1 MISRIDVEEML
12 EGPHLD
18 GGIDCFH
25 QGKVASVNILE
36 KQGSIGSTVYGEEG
50 KLYHQSIRFN
60 IAPKGGYI
68 ESVMGRCSCSVG
80 FNCEHVVAALLE
92 AASRFEAKTSP
103 KKPGRFSAPRS
114 SPERRTKK
122 PAKNR
127 MRKQVLYIFHISQN
141 GVVKVE
147 PTIGQFGED
156 GTILSTQ
163 KYKCNSSGYDVSKKF
178 LTSEDFTIL
187 LKLSEFSEGR
197 GERFY
202 DWPEG
207 EPLVKLIQK
216 LLSTGRVHLGAV
228 YGPILS
234 WGQPRRFGFKWILDS
249 DGNQTAKTF
258 DENGE
263 EFSVLLFSPLLYID
277 IQSGLIGMAETDIPP
292 SLAETLVASPPVPP
306 EKSGIVARNLATL
319 GGDSTPKPRIME
331 VTSRDDIIPRPVLT
345 LSSVTTRAPK
355 HMRVYGPLRKIKS
368 PKIVYPCARI
378 HMEYKGTEQKITP
391 AVGND
396 IRVLSEQGVEIIIRD
411 PDLEWEYVAEVEEI
425 AEEYEGIPP
434 GSPDFGMGR
443 LPKAV
448 RESDIVFDPIL
459 KDIEQVHT
467 SLINFSVHGVSLLR
481 EDGWLVQI
489 EKSWPFH
496 LSEEHVSFSAEIKPQ
511 GEDRFSLSLCLQAGE
526 EEVDLVPVILQ
537 AINILPPQNPE
548 APEDG
553 IEEMISARSFYPIL
567 KDGSRVRVKG
577 ADILPFVQASLEIS
591 RLTEFHR
598 GDAGQVAEFAQ
609 AIEGSDILWRGGK
622 EILELGE
629 RLRTLASTSG
639 TEPPAAMKG
648 VLRPYQKLGYGWL
661 LALRDSGFGG
671 VLADD
676 MGLGKTV
683 QALALL
689 AHRHLETGTDRPSL
703 LVAPTSLVSNWIREA
718 ARFVPD
724 LKLLALRGPERKNRF
739 REIPDHHLVITTYP
753 LVNRDHGELFSREY
767 DLAILD
773 EAQAVK
779 NPSTAAAKRIRGI
792 NARQRVALT
801 GTPMENNLE
810 ELWSLYDWLI
820 PGFLGDRKS
829 FNRNY
834 RSPIEKH
841 GDTERQRLLSARL
854 KPFLLRRSKEEVAK
868 DLPAKTEI
876 DEIIPLS
883 ESQRSLYEIIRV
895 AMDERIRKAVR
906 EKGIARSRITI
917 LDALLRLRQ
926 VCCDPALVKLS
937 AAKKFSE
944 SSKRKRL
951 SELLLELVAEGRKV
965 LVFSQFVEMLRLIE
979 KDVDSMGWSYAM
991 LHGQTRKRDEQIAK
1005 FQGGD
1010 AQLFLISL
1018 KAGGVGLNLTAA
1030 DTVILYDPWWN
1041 PAVERQAMDRAHRIG
1056 QENPVF
1062 VYRMIAEGSVESTI
1076 VEMQARKKALA
1087 DALFEGGGE
1096 GALALTE
1103 EDLNA
1108 LLMPVG

>member
-1 MISRIDVEEML
+1 MISRSDVEDL
-12 EGPHLD
+12 LD
-18 GGIDCFH
+18 GPYFDKGVDYFH
-25 QGKVASVNILE
+25 QGKVASVNIL
-36 KQGSIGSTVYGEEG
+36 KGRNSIGSTVYGEEG

-60 IAPKGGYI
+60 ITLKGYV
-68 ESVMGRCSCSVG
+68 EAVMGRCSCSVG

-92 AASRFEAKTSP
+92 TASRLDAKTRPKNSDRSP
-103 KKPGRFSAPRS
+103 DPRNS
-114 SPERRTKK
+114 SNQRNKSPV
-122 PAKNR
+122 KNR
-127 MRKQVLYIFHISQN
+127 TRKEVLYIFRVSGN
-141 GVVKVE
+141 GDVRVD
-147 PTIGQFGED
+147 PLTARFGED
-156 GTILSTQ
+156 GAMLSTE
-163 KYKCNSSGYDVSKKF
+163 KYRCDSSGYDVSKKF
-178 LTSEDFTIL
+178 LTTKDFFIL
-187 LKLSEFSEGR
+187 LKLSEFSEGTWKR
-197 GERFY
+197 HY
-202 DWPEG
+202 NWPEG
-207 EPLVKLIQK
+207 KPLVELIQS
-216 LLSTGRVHLGAV
+216 LLSTGRVRSGSV
-228 YGPILS
+228 NGPILS
-234 WGQPRRFGFKWILDS
+234 WGQPRRFGFKWMLDS
-249 DGNQTAKTF
+249 RGNQSAKTL
-258 DENGE
+258 DEDGE
-263 EFSVLLFSPLLYID
+263 ELSLLLFSPILYID
-277 IQSGLIGMAETDIPP
+277 TQSGLVGMAETDIPP
-292 SLAETLVASPPVPP
+292 SLAEMLAASPLVPP
-306 EKSGIVARNLATL
+306 EKSGIVAKNLAIL
-319 GGDSTPKPRIME
+319 GGDNMPRPRIME
-331 VTSRDDIIPRPVLT
+331 VTSRDDLIPRPVLT
-345 LSSVTTRAPK
+345 LSSVTTKVPK
-355 HMRVYGPLRKIKS
+355 RMRMYGPLRKIKS
-368 PKIVYPCARI
+368 PKIVYPYARI
-378 HMEYKGTEQKITP
+378 DIAYKGTERRMTP
-391 AVGND
+391 AVGDD

-411 PDLEWEYVAEVEEI
+411 LDLEWEYVEELEEI
-425 AEEYEGIPP
+425 AEDYEGIPP
-434 GSPDFGMGR
+434 GSPDFKMGR
-443 LPKAV
+443 VPKEV
-448 RESDIVFDPIL
+448 RESNIVFDPIL
-459 KDIEQVHT
+459 KDIEQVHS
-467 SLINFSVHGVSLLR
+467 SLIDFSVQAVPRLR
-481 EDGWLVQI
+481 EEGWQIQI
-489 EKSWPFH
+489 EKSWPFY
-496 LSEEHVSFSAEIKPQ
+496 LSEEHVSLSAEIKSQ
-511 GEDRFSLSLCLQAGE
+511 GENRFSLSLCLEAGDE
-526 EEVDLVPVILQ
+526 ELDLVPVILQ
-537 AINILPPQNPE
+537 AIKILPPQDSE
-548 APEDG
+548 TPEDDL
-553 IEEMISARSFYPIL
+553 EKMISACSFYPQL
-567 KDGSRVRVKG
+567 KDGSRVRVEG
-577 ADILPFVQASLEIS
+577 AKLLPFVQASLEIS
-591 RLTEFHR
+591 SLAEFHR
-598 GDAGQVAEFAQ
+598 GDAGRISEFAE
-609 AIEGSDILWRGGK
+609 AIQGSDILWKGGK

-629 RLRTLASTSG
+629 RLRALASTSG

-648 VLRPYQKLGYGWL
+648 SLRPYQKLGYGWL
-661 LALRDSGFGG
+661 LALCDSGFGG

-689 AHRHLETGTDRPSL
+689 ARRHLQTGTDRPSL

-739 REIPDHHLVITTYP
+739 GEIPDHHLIITTYP

-779 NPSTAAAKRIRGI
+779 NPSTSIAKRIRGI

-841 GDTERQRLLSARL
+841 GDTAKQRLLSARL
-854 KPFLLRRSKEEVAK
+854 KPFLLRRSKEDVAK

-876 DEIIPLS
+876 DEIIQLS
-883 ESQRSLYEIIRV
+883 ESQSTLYEIIRV
-895 AMDERIRKAVR
+895 AMDERIRDAVR

-926 VCCDPALVKLS
+926 VCCDPALVKLA
-937 AAKKFSE
+937 AAKKFTD

-951 SELLLELVAEGRKV
+951 HELLLELVAEGRKV

-979 KDVDSMGWSYAM
+979 KDVERLGWSYAM

-1005 FQGGD
+1005 FQDGD

-1062 VYRMIAEGSVESTI
+1062 VYRMIAEGSVEATI
-1076 VEMQARKKALA
+1076 VEMQARKRALA

-1103 EDLNA
+1103 EDLND
-1108 LLMPVG
+1108 LLMPIG

>member
-12 EGPHLD
+12 DGPHLD

-25 QGKVASVNILE
+25 QGKVVSVNILE
-36 KQGSIGSTVYGEEG
+36 KQNSIGSTVYGEDG
-50 KLYHQSIRFN
+50 KLYHQSIRLN
-60 IAPKGGYI
+60 IAPEGYVDA
-68 ESVMGRCSCSVG
+68 VMGRCSCSVG

-92 AASRFEAKTSP
+92 AASRLSTKTRPKSP
-103 KKPGRFSAPRS
+103 DRFPDSGS
-114 SPERRTKK
+114 SPERRTEA

-127 MRKQVLYIFHISQN
+127 TRKEVLYIFRVSRN
-141 GVVKVE
+141 GDVRVD
-147 PTIGQFGED
+147 PLIARFGED
-156 GTILSTQ
+156 GARLSTE
-163 KYKCNSSGYDVSKKF
+163 KYRCNSSGYDVSKKF
-178 LTSEDFTIL
+178 LTTEDFFIL
-187 LKLSEFSEGR
+187 LKLSEFSEGTR
-197 GERFY
+197 ERFY
-202 DWPEG
+202 NWPEG
-207 EPLVKLIQK
+207 EPLVKLIQM
-216 LLSTGRVHLGAV
+216 LLSTGRVRAGTV
-228 YGPILS
+228 SGPILS
-234 WGQPRRFGFKWILDS
+234 WGPPRRFGFKWILDS
-249 DGNQTAKTF
+249 SGNQLAKTF

-263 EFSVLLFSPLLYID
+263 ELSLLLFSPLLYID
-277 IQSGLIGMAETDIPP
+277 TQSDLIGMAETDIPP

-306 EKSGIVARNLATL
+306 EKSGIVAKNLATL
-319 GGDSTPKPRIME
+319 GGDNMPKPRIME
-331 VTSRDDIIPRPVLT
+331 VTRRDDLIPRPVLT
-345 LSSVTTRAPK
+345 LSSVTTGVPK
-355 HMRVYGPLRKIKS
+355 RMRMYGPLRKIKS

-378 HMEYKGTEQKITP
+378 DIAYKGTERRMTP
-391 AVGND
+391 AVGDD
-396 IRVLSEQGVEIIIRD
+396 IRVLSEQGVEVIIRD
-411 PDLEWEYVAEVEEI
+411 PDLEWEYVERMEEI
-425 AEEYEGIPP
+425 AEDYDGISP
-434 GSPDFGMGR
+434 GSPDFRMGR
-443 LPKAV
+443 VPKAV

-459 KDIEQVHT
+459 KDIEQVHG
-467 SLINFSVHGVSLLR
+467 SLINFSAQAVPLLR
-481 EDGWLVQI
+481 EEGWQVQI

-496 LSEEHVSFSAEIKPQ
+496 LSEEHVSFSAEIKSQ
-511 GEDRFSLSLCLQAGE
+511 GEERFSLSLCLRAGDE
-526 EEVDLVPVILQ
+526 ELDLVPVILQ
-537 AINILPPQNPE
+537 AIKILPPRDPE
-548 APEDG
+548 TPEDDL
-553 IEEMISARSFYPIL
+553 EEMISARSFYPRL
-567 KDGSRVRVKG
+567 KDGSRVRVEGGK
-577 ADILPFVQASLEIS
+577 ILPFVQASLEIS
-591 RLTEFHR
+591 SLAEFHR
-598 GDAGQVAEFAQ
+598 GDAGRISEFAR
-609 AIEGSDILWRGGK
+609 AIEGSGILWRGGK

-629 RLRTLASTSG
+629 RLRALASTSG

-648 VLRPYQKLGYGWL
+648 SLRPYQKLGYGWL
-661 LALRDSGFGG
+661 LALCDSGFGG

-676 MGLGKTV
+676 MGLGKTI

-689 AHRHLETGTDRPSL
+689 ARRHLETGTDRPSL

-724 LKLLALRGPERKNRF
+724 LRLLALRGPERKSRF

-779 NPSTAAAKRIRGI
+779 NPSTAVAKRIRGI

-834 RSPIEKH
+834 RNPIEKR
-841 GDTERQRLLSARL
+841 GDTEKQRLLSARL
-854 KPFLLRRSKEEVAK
+854 KPFLLRRSKEDVAK

-876 DEIIPLS
+876 DEVIPLS
-883 ESQRSLYEIIRV
+883 ESQSALYEIIRV
-895 AMDERIRKAVR
+895 AMDERIREAVR

-926 VCCDPALVKLS
+926 VCCDPALVKLA
-937 AAKKFSE
+937 AAKKFTE

-951 SELLLELVAEGRKV
+951 SELLRELVAEGRKV

-979 KDVDSMGWSYAM
+979 KDVEHMGWSYAM

-1005 FQGGD
+1005 FQDGD

-1018 KAGGVGLNLTAA
+1018 KAGGLGLNLTAA

-1056 QENPVF
+1056 QKNPVF
-1062 VYRMIAEGSVESTI
+1062 VYRMIAEGSVEATI

-1108 LLMPVG
+1108 LLMPIG

>member
-12 EGPHLD
+12 DGPHLEE
-18 GGIDCFH
+18 GISCFH

-36 KQGSIGSTVYGEEG
+36 KHNSIGSTVYGKDG

-60 IAPKGGYI
+60 IALKGYVDA
-68 ESVMGRCSCSVG
+68 VMGRCSCSVG

-92 AASRFEAKTSP
+92 AASRLKAKNHP
-103 KKPGRFSAPRS
+103 KNPDSFPDSRS
-114 SPERRTKK
+114 SPERRTGS

-127 MRKQVLYIFHISQN
+127 TRKEVLYIFRVSEN
-141 GVVKVE
+141 GTV
-147 PTIGQFGED
+147 TIDPLIARFGED
-156 GTILSTQ
+156 GTRLSTE
-163 KYKCNSSGYDVSKKF
+163 KYRCNSSGYDVSKKF
-178 LTSEDFTIL
+178 LTSEDFIVL

-197 GERFY
+197 GKRFY
-202 DWPEG
+202 NWPEG
-207 EPLVKLIQK
+207 EELVKLIQM
-216 LLSTGRVHLGAV
+216 LLSTGRVRTGTV
-228 YGPILS
+228 TGSTLS
-234 WGQPRRFGFKWILDS
+234 WGQPKRVGFKWILD
-249 DGNQTAKTF
+249 GRGYQTAKTF

-263 EFSVLLFSPLLYID
+263 EVSILLFSPLLYID
-277 IQSGLIGMAETDIPP
+277 TQSDLIGMAETDIPP
-292 SLAETLVASPPVPP
+292 SLAETLAASPPVVP

-319 GGDSTPKPRIME
+319 GGDNVPKPRIIE
-331 VTSRDDIIPRPVLT
+331 VTRRDDLVPKPVLT

-378 HMEYKGTEQKITP
+378 HIAYKGTEQKMTP
-391 AVGND
+391 AVGDD
-396 IRVLSEQGVEIIIRD
+396 IRVLTEQGIEIIIRD
-411 PDLEWEYVAEVEEI
+411 HDLEWEYVEELEEI
-425 AEEYEGIPP
+425 AEDYEGIPLRL
-434 GSPDFGMGR
+434 PDFKMGR
-443 LPKAV
+443 VPKAV

-459 KDIEQVHT
+459 KDIEDVHL
-467 SLINFSVHGVSLLR
+467 SLIGFSEQAVPLLR
-481 EDGWLVQI
+481 EEGWEVQI

-496 LSEEHVSFSAEIKPQ
+496 LSEEHVSFSAEIKSQ
-511 GEDRFSLSLCLQAGE
+511 GENRFSLSLCLEAGG

-537 AINILPPQNPE
+537 AINILPPQDSE
-548 APEDG
+548 TPEDDL
-553 IEEMISARSFYPIL
+553 EEMISASSFYPRL
-567 KDGSRVRVKG
+567 KDGSMVRVEG
-577 ADILPFVQASLEIS
+577 AKILPFVQASLEIS
-591 RLTEFHR
+591 SLAEFHM
-598 GDAGQVAEFAQ
+598 GDAGRISEFAR
-609 AIEGSDILWRGGK
+609 AIEGSGILWKGGK

-629 RLRTLASTSG
+629 RLRALASTSG
-639 TEPPAAMKG
+639 VEPPAVMNG
-648 VLRPYQKLGYGWL
+648 SLRPYQKLGYGWL
-661 LALRDSGFGG
+661 LALCDSGFGG

-683 QALALL
+683 QTLALL
-689 AHRHLETGTDRPSL
+689 ARRHLETGTDRPSL

-724 LKLLALRGPERKNRF
+724 LKLLALRGPERKSRF
-739 REIPDHHLVITTYP
+739 REIPDHHLIITTYP

-767 DLAILD
+767 DLAVLD

-779 NPSTAAAKRIRGI
+779 NPSTAIAKRIRGI

-834 RSPIEKH
+834 RNPIEKH
-841 GDTERQRLLSARL
+841 GDTEKQRLLSTRL
-854 KPFLLRRSKEEVAK
+854 KPFLLRRAKEDVAK

-876 DEIIPLS
+876 DEVIPLS
-883 ESQRSLYEIIRV
+883 ESQSTLYEIIRV

-906 EKGIARSRITI
+906 EKGIAQSRITI

-926 VCCDPALVKLS
+926 VCCDPALVKLA
-937 AAKKFSE
+937 AAKKFTE

-951 SELLLELVAEGRKV
+951 SELLRELVAENRKV

-979 KDVDSMGWSYAM
+979 KDVKSMGCSYAM

-1005 FQGGD
+1005 FQEGD

-1018 KAGGVGLNLTAA
+1018 KAGGLGLNLTAA

-1062 VYRMIAEGSVESTI
+1062 VYRMIAERSVESTI

-1096 GALALTE
+1096 GPLALTE

-1108 LLMPVG
+1108 LLMPIG